1 MSDCWIRS
9 DRKNA
14 QNPIKH
20 SNTQA
25 KPPNLVLVGAPANT
39 SANNENAT
47 AGNGRRNNEY
57 FFLNQQSEIIDCPT
71 FTATVSQVTFQGE
84 NPSPTDSSSLHLLAA
99 KAQTSHNFW
108 LVVPTYN
115 PGLAEW
121 AQWLQALQTQNCPPD
136 HLVLVDS
143 GSTDGSLALSEQAA
157 NSASLQNKGAPI
169 VTLLHVQADHFDH
182 GGTRQWALNQAL
194 QAHPHHPPQVVV
206 FMTQDAVLAQPDA
219 LQQLVQA
226 FQNPQVAA
234 AFGRQLPKPQAT
246 WLEANFRQFNY
257 PATSRTVQLQD
268 KESLGLKA
276 CFFSN
281 AFGAYRLS
289 ALQDQ
294 GGLPAGQALG
304 EDTFMAA
311 KLLLS
316 GQSLQYQAQAAVYHS
331 HHYNGLQDF
340 QRMFDTGVFH
350 AQNPWLLQSFGRAEG
365 EGWRLLRHQWAN
377 LRLLASG
384 KATTNQAHSKA
395 PSLLGGLFDLAITNA
410 VKLCGYKLG
419 QWHRLWPR
427 ALNQRLSMYK
437 SFWRQQA

>member
-1 MSDCWIRS
+1 
-9 DRKNA
+9 
-14 QNPIKH
+14 
-20 SNTQA
+20 
-25 KPPNLVLVGAPANT
+25 VGAPANT
-39 SANNENAT
+39 SANIENAR

-57 FFLNQQSEIIDCPT
+57 FFLNQRSEIIDCPT
-71 FTATVSQVTFQGE
+71 LTATVSQVTYQGE
-84 NPSPTDSSSLHLLAA
+84 NPTQTASNSLHLLAA
-99 KAQTSHNFW
+99 EAQTPNRFW

-121 AQWLQALQTQNCPPD
+121 AQWLQALKQQDCQPD
-136 HLVLVDS
+136 HLVVVDS

-157 NSASLQNKGAPI
+157 NPASPQSPGAPA
-169 VTLLHVQADHFDH
+169 VTLLHVQAAQFDH

-194 QAHPHHPPQVVV
+194 QAHPHNLPQVVV
-206 FMTQDAVLAQPDA
+206 FMTQDAILAQPDA
-219 LQQLVQA
+219 LQKLVQA
-226 FQNPQVAA
+226 FQNPNVAA

-289 ALQDQ
+289 ALQAQ

-331 HHYNGLQDF
+331 HQYNGLQDF

-377 LRLLASG
+377 LQLLASG
-384 KATTNQAHSKA
+384 KATTNPAPSKV
-395 PSLLGGLFDLAITNA
+395 PSLLGGLLQIVFTNV

-419 QWHRLWPR
+419 QWHRYVPN
-427 ALNQRLSMYK
+427 ALNKRLSMYK